1 VLLGG
6 CRSGLSEKWSE
17 HESLS
22 SSVYSPGNHHTAWA
36 GFFLWPERYL
46 SPESYMTVLRAQ
58 LLLNSLNAGYTFLL
72 SPIMSSWGRIDRLGD
87 REVILF
93 LINITRARLRQW
105 NQETKT
111 ENPERLAPSHLLLD
125 VKLEKQGDLK
135 GLSASFLFEMLTSYK
150 APGMGRRKDCQREV
164 LKHTYCPCILGR
176 PGWHLPFLK
185 TQLSHPDP
193 LS

>member
-1 VLLGG
+1 MVSKGHASFYRGPLDHPWPVIPASSIHREQRQETTGLGQCLVTAKSSRRLTTTFHLLKDYRVSSPRVGKLAM
-6 CRSGLSEKWSE
+6 SNVWSQ
-17 HESLS
+17 
-22 SSVYSPGNHHTAWA
+22 T
-36 GFFLWPERYL
+36 
-46 SPESYMTVLRAQ
+46 
-58 LLLNSLNAGYTFLL
+58 
-72 SPIMSSWGRIDRLGD
+72 DRWGD
-87 REVILF
+87 REITLF
-93 LINITRARLRQW
+93 LINIKRVRLRHW
-105 NQETKT
+105 NKKVKTKK
-111 ENPERLAPSHLLLD
+111 PEQLAPSHLLLD